1 MRMLLV
7 IYSHRS
13 DRYTYIDMPF
23 AILIYRCSFL
33 LTLRSYCW
41 VLKRILGS
49 DKSLNSPLNKAMNF
63 DVSLC
68 VADRRE
74 ESRAEESGV
83 RVINHCV
90 DGDLVRIVVSDGW
103 PISLYALTNH

>member
-1 MRMLLV
+1 MSYSILV
-7 IYSHRS
+7 QQCY
-13 DRYTYIDMPF
+13 
-23 AILIYRCSFL
+23 FL
-33 LTLRSYCW
+33 LTPESYCR
-41 VLKRILGS
+41 VLKRLLGS
-49 DKSLNSPLNKAMNF
+49 DKSLDSPLQQAMNF

-74 ESRAEESGV
+74 EWRAEESGV

-103 PISLYALTNH
+103 PISLYAVTTH